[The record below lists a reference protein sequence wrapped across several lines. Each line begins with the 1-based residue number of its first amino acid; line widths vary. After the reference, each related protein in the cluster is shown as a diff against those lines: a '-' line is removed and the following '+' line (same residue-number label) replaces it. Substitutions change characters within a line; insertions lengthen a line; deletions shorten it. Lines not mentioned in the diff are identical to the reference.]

1 MKSYSKSVQNGW
13 AFYDWANSVYSLVIS
28 TAIFPIYYF
37 AVIGGDEN
45 TLVQFLGMDMKG
57 SALLSYTISI
67 SFLSI
72 ALLSPYLSA
81 LADYTG
87 NKKKFMR
94 IFVTIGSLSCMSLY
108 FFTEDYFWV
117 GIVAS
122 YFASIGFSG
131 SLVFYN
137 AYLPEIAPIEEQ
149 DALSARGFAVGYFGS
164 SLLLILNL
172 ALILNHESLGF
183 ENEALLTRLSFVLVG
198 IWWLGFSQITFNK
211 LPNNVLNRKPEK
223 GYVKKSYLALIE
235 VSKDFFK
242 TPKLRTFVLAFFFY
256 SAGVQSVIFFATP
269 FGTIVLN
276 LGTTQLIITVLLI
289 QFVGI
294 LGAWLFSKMSNKIGN
309 IKALLIG
316 VIIWSLVCFAAYLTA
331 NAIQFYILGALVGLV
346 LGGIQALSRS
356 TYSKLLPQTTSHAT
370 YFSFYDVGEKLA
382 TMFGA
387 FCVGWMVDL
396 TGDYRNT
403 ALVMTSFFVIG
414 FLFLVTMP
422 KNAIPNGK
430 QRAQ

>member
-1 MKSYSKSVQNGW
+1 MKTYSKSVQKGW
-13 AFYDWANSVYSLVIS
+13 AFYDWANSVYSLVVS
-28 TAIFPIYYF
+28 TAIFPIYYL
-37 AVIGGDEN
+37 AVVGGDEN
-45 TLVQFLGMDMKG
+45 TMVDFLGMHMRG

-67 SFLSI
+67 SFLTI

-94 IFVTIGSLSCMSLY
+94 FFVMLGSVSCMSLY
-108 FFTEDYFWV
+108 FFTKEYFWV

-137 AYLPEIAPIEEQ
+137 AYLPEIAPLKDQ
-149 DALSARGFAVGYFGS
+149 DALSARGFAIGYFGS
-164 SLLLILNL
+164 SLLLIVNL
-172 ALILNHESLGF
+172 ALILNYEALGF
-183 ENEALLTRLSFVLVG
+183 ENESLLTRVSFILVG
-198 IWWLGFSQITFNK
+198 IWWLGFSQITFRK
-211 LPNNVLNRKPEK
+211 LPNNVFNRKPEK

-242 TPKLRTFVLAFFFY
+242 TPKLRKFVIAFFFY

-269 FGTIVLN
+269 FGTIVLD
-276 LGTTQLIITVLLI
+276 LGTTELITTVLLI

-294 LGAWLFSKMSNKIGN
+294 LGAWMFSKISHKIGN

-316 VIIWSLVCFAAYLTA
+316 VIVWVFVCIAAYLTS
-331 NAIQFYILGALVGLV
+331 NATQFYILGALVGLV

-356 TYSKLLPQTTSHAT
+356 TYSKLLPPTENHAT

-387 FCVGWMVDL
+387 FCVGWMVDI

-403 ALVMTSFFVIG
+403 AIVMTSFFVLG
-414 FLFLVTMP
+414 FIFLATMP
-422 KNAIPNGK
+422 KNAIQNQSQP
-430 QRAQ
+430 AE